1 MAARQTSQ
9 PRPRSTVR
17 RKPAAEPEPE
27 TLAAA
32 ATRIASEAP
41 MLTGLKADLIDTAI
55 AAGAYRRTL
64 IREGIP
70 QELAD
75 RFVSD
80 WHDSYMGV
88 TSTEHDEIAEDGR
101 EPV

>member
-1 MAARQTSQ
+1 MPAPRTSQ

-17 RKPAAEPEPE
+17 RKSVEQEPE
-27 TLAAA
+27 TLARAA
-32 ATRIASEAP
+32 ERIAAEAP
-41 MLTGLKADLIDTAI
+41 LITGLKADLIDTAI

-70 QELAD
+70 EELAD

-80 WHDSYMGV
+80 WHDIYMGV
-88 TSTEHDEIAEDGR
+88 TSVEHDEISDER
-101 EPV
+101 QPEPA

>member
-1 MAARQTSQ
+1 MPARQTSQ

-17 RKPAAEPEPE
+17 RKPVEQETE
-27 TLAAA
+27 TLARAA
-32 ATRIASEAP
+32 ERIAAEAP
-41 MLTGLKADLIDTAI
+41 LITGLKADLIDTAI

-88 TSTEHDEIAEDGR
+88 ASTEHDELAEP
-101 EPV
+101 EPA